1 VIILLLPL
9 ILTGLSFGGKA
20 PNCNELSQILLKYEK
35 DLHQKTINNCKEV
48 KLAELINSKATD
60 GKFIEDKLCH
70 NFATIE
76 TLLEQKKSELAVL
89 TGIEKLK
96 DTIKNSIEKAK
107 EGSTKGGENFLKSL
121 NTAQSLELI
130 LNTKFKDGD
139 SLAEKINS
147 HQTNPDELIKKVN
160 EWCKKNEKTQVDD
173 ACDDRLF
180 KPSDESLKELTSLF
194 QKNKPTSENVDKWK
208 KKLEIKKKGEDIN
221 LRYSFTEM
229 QKDLKDVFEAFKD
242 GEPLKREH
250 LKKIQEL
257 EEFENAYQKSVT
269 TMFRDKDEDPRIMMD
284 RILFSLGDADTRIQY
299 EVQSKLSV
307 FWQEI
312 KEMKLGLTDDQ
323 IQNCQKAKEDFS
335 IAKFCYSDLIQ
346 VQVKKELEK
355 KGLGKLLDALQVSI
369 DYQDKIS
376 KQKNQCENKLDKEKL
391 PEMDC
396 FKNFDEDKSNLSNEI
411 LQLNILKDKIGS
423 ENQDLITYR
432 NFTLYKWQFLKCG
445 IEESPMDF
453 CESDQTTQ
461 TISRE
466 ALMTAKD
473 SLEIAVL
480 FTPKSDEDEK
490 AAHKLCHDK
499 GIEKRKDLEEKLC
512 EFFHYKSS
520 RKCNFNSEEPSNN
533 PGSSQE
539 EARNPDSTTD
549 SDNSVNTPRNY
560 AKERVRDAWID
571 GLKNTAAGLT
581 NFFRQN
587 SFNNPMPSTM
597 APYPYNYVPMT
608 QGPAPMSISESIL
621 FNARFHEASGF
632 YTPTPGMPQY
642 SDFNQSQM
650 TGSNPGGNMNK
661 YFNY

>member
-1 VIILLLPL
+1 MIILLLPL

-20 PNCNELSQILLKYEK
+20 PDCNELSQILLKYEK

-48 KLAELINSKATD
+48 KLAELINSQATN

-96 DTIKNSIEKAK
+96 NTIQNSKVKADKGSK
-107 EGSTKGGENFLKSL
+107 EGGEDFLKSL

-130 LNTKFKDGD
+130 LNTKFIDGD
-139 SLAEKINS
+139 SLAKKINS
-147 HQTNPDELIKKVN
+147 NQTNPDELIKKVN
-160 EWCKKNEKTQVDD
+160 EWCKNNEKTQVDD

-180 KPSDESLKELTSLF
+180 KPTKETREELTFLLR
-194 QKNKPTSENVDKWK
+194 KDKPTDEKINLWK
-208 KKLEIKKKGEDIN
+208 KKLEIKKKREDIN

-229 QKDLKDVFEAFKD
+229 QKDLKDVFEAFNR
-242 GEPLKREH
+242 GERLTREH

-257 EEFENAYQKSVT
+257 EDFENADQNSVT
-269 TMFRDKDEDPRIMMD
+269 TMFKEKDPRIMMD
-284 RILFSLGDADTRIQY
+284 RILFSLGDADSRIQY

-312 KEMKLGLTDDQ
+312 KEMKLGLTNDQ
-323 IQNCQKAKEDFS
+323 IQNCQNAKKDFS
-335 IAKFCYSDLIQ
+335 RAKFCHSHLTQ
-346 VQVKKELEK
+346 VQVKEELET
-355 KGLGKLLDALQVSI
+355 KGLGKLLDALKVSI

-376 KQKNQCENKLDKEKL
+376 KQKNICENNLDKKNL
-391 PEMDC
+391 PDEDC
-396 FKNFDEDKSNLSNEI
+396 FKNFDEDKSNLENEI
-411 LQLNILKDKIGS
+411 FQLNILKDKIGS
-423 ENQDLITYR
+423 ENQDLMTYR

-445 IEESPMDF
+445 TKESPMDF
-453 CESDQTTQ
+453 CEAGQ
-461 TISRE
+461 TISKE

-499 GIEKRKDLEEKLC
+499 GKEKRQDLEEKLC

-520 RKCNFNSEEPSNN
+520 GACNFNPEEPSNN

-539 EARNPDSTTD
+539 ETRNSDSTTD

-571 GLKNTAAGLT
+571 GLKNTAVGLT

-587 SFNNPMPSTM
+587 SINNPMPPTM
-597 APYPYNYVPMT
+597 APYPYNYVPMN
-608 QGPAPMSISESIL
+608 QGPAPMSISDSIL
-621 FNARFHEASGF
+621 FNARFHGASGF